1 MRHFRALWAR
11 LRGMFGGEL
20 ADREL
25 SAELESH
32 LQMHMDDNVRSGMS
46 PDQARR
52 DALIKLG
59 GVEQARQIVGQGTK
73 TGAHRSRDRIG
84 CRAHLDP
91 LIGQLAFWGKDD

>member
-73 TGAHRSRDRIG
+73 LA
-84 CRAHLDP
+84 
-91 LIGQLAFWGKDD
+91 LIGVVTGSVAALISTRLLASFFLG